1 MIDEGTN
8 PFAEQEWPLEPC
20 AGDVHTDD
28 QGRLWT
34 CCPIAFGVRGGRW
47 VYDRYVGLSWKGV
60 VVDSRQ
66 NHQAA
71 HFAGMLAVPWDGLSK
86 LGWVLGKSWCQ
97 PVVEKLESEPVD
109 GVRFERLD
117 KPPED

>member
-1 MIDEGTN
+1 MADLEGTN
-8 PFAEQEWPLEPC
+8 PFADQDWPLEPC
-20 AGDVHTDD
+20 AGDTHTDD

-34 CCPIAFGVRGGRW
+34 SCIIGYGARGGRW
-47 VYDRYVGLSWKGV
+47 AYASLPEGRV

-66 NHQAA
+66 NLQSP
-71 HFAGMLAVPWDGLSK
+71 HFKGMLAVPWDGLSK
-86 LGWVLGKSWCQ
+86 LGWVLGREWCQ
-97 PVVEKLESEPVD
+97 PVAEKMVPEPQE